1 MTTGMVVLLVALI
14 AATVLGIVHR
24 RGNGRFREILEI
36 PAQNQTPVEESADEV
51 LTAEDLHA
59 ELGDR
64 ATLVQFS
71 SAFCAPCRAT
81 RVLLTDIAS
90 KVPGVGHVEVDAESN
105 LELVRRLDVRRTPT
119 VLVLDH
125 AGRIA
130 VRASGLPKRA
140 AVLAALQNV
149 LEVPIESV

>member
-1 MTTGMVVLLVALI
+1 MTTGIVVLLVALI

-24 RGNGRFREILEI
+24 RGNGRFREAAVA
-36 PAQNQTPVEESADEV
+36 PVPYQTPSEESADEV
-51 LTAEDLHA
+51 LTAEDLRT

-90 KVPGVGHVEVDAESN
+90 KVPGVSHVEVDAESH
-105 LELVRRLDVRRTPT
+105 LDLVRRLDIRRTPT

-125 AGRIA
+125 TGRIA

-140 AVLAALQNV
+140 AVLSALQNV
-149 LEVPIESV
+149 LEAPIESV

>member
-1 MTTGMVVLLVALI
+1 MTTGIVILLVALT

-24 RGNGRFREILEI
+24 RGNGRFRETPEI

-51 LTAEDLHA
+51 LTTEDLRT

-81 RVLLTDIAS
+81 RVLLTDIAG
-90 KVPGVGHVEVDAESN
+90 KVPGVRHIELDAESN

-130 VRASGLPKRA
+130 VRASGLPKRT
-140 AVLAALQNV
+140 AVLSALQNV

>member
-1 MTTGMVVLLVALI
+1 MTTGIVILLVALT

-24 RGNGRFREILEI
+24 RGNGRFRETPEI

-51 LTAEDLHA
+51 LTTEDLRA

-81 RVLLTDIAS
+81 RVLLTDIAG
-90 KVPGVGHVEVDAESN
+90 KVPGVRYVELDAESN

-130 VRASGLPKRA
+130 VRASGLPKRT
-140 AVLAALQNV
+140 AVLSALQSV